1 MKRRSAI
8 VKEALREIWKTRNRF
23 LSILAIVAIGTGFFA
38 GVKSS
43 CPDMILSATQYYDS
57 TQLSDLHLLSTFG
70 FNDNDLNAIRQTDGI
85 RGFMPSYSVDVMEGD
100 DQDSGTVLKVLS
112 LPQDVSNTDDPNNL
126 NQPLLVE
133 GRLPEKSGECV
144 VDYGMHAP
152 SSFTLGNTI
161 TLRSGND
168 PPLSDTLSTDT
179 YTIVGIVNS
188 PSYINFERGNT
199 LLGDG
204 SIDAFIMVPE
214 EDFVLDVYTD
224 IYLTLDSTE
233 GLSPFES
240 PYDDAVDTASQEME
254 TLADTRS
261 KERYDELYSEAKQ
274 ELDNAKQE
282 LADGE
287 EQQAT
292 ELGDAWQKIEDAQ
305 KELDDGWAAY
315 YAGVEEFNT
324 KISEGQAQ
332 IDQAEQQIEDG
343 EAQYQEGLKQYQ
355 EGQAQYDQ
363 QLPAAW
369 EQIGR
374 YEYQAE
380 QLEQQLAEGQQKL
393 DDATLLLQLVSQV
406 LIDYETTYAPDPNAL
421 PEDLVQTLA
430 QIESLSSVIPEGT
443 LPDGTSLEGVLTQ
456 YVTLDPSDGVQN
468 VAKQLIKKQADSVLS
483 SMDAELTSQ
492 SQQLEEGYHGLDSLQ
507 SGIQDARNQLEDTKK
522 QLDEAKQKLEDSR
535 KQLDEGAAE
544 LASQKE
550 VFESEKK
557 NGQKELDDSKQKLE
571 EGDAS
576 LAQAK
581 SEYDS
586 GKAESDQQLADARKQ
601 IEDGERQLDD
611 LTEPTWY
618 VWDRTNNPG
627 YSSYEEDAQKVDAVA
642 AVFPVFFILV
652 AALVCLTTMTRMV
665 EEHRTQIGTMKALGY
680 SRRVI
685 MSKYLF
691 YAVSASF
698 LGSVIGLAVGFQLFP
713 RIIIGAYR
721 ILYNMP
727 DPLTP
732 IHWDYALWCTLAAV
746 ACTGLSTL
754 ASCYKELLAYP
765 AQLMRPRAPKSGKR
779 VLLER
784 VTFLWSRL
792 SFIYKVTLRNL
803 FRYKKRILMTV
814 ISIAGCTALMLTGF
828 GLQNSIASI
837 APKQFGSIF
846 LYDGIAAMDDGITS
860 QDVGTLQEEMS
871 STDGVENCSPVLQR
885 EMDIT
890 NGKTIKSATL
900 FVPQSTEDFSGYVS
914 LQERVGHQ
922 ALSLSDDGVIL
933 TEKLAKMLSVGV
945 GDSITLTKADGRPL
959 PTTVSGITENY
970 AMHYIYMTPTLY
982 NELFGEEPSYNMMLF
997 HLAEGADQTNVSNIL
1012 MTYDN
1017 VLGVSY
1023 SSDIND
1029 SFNDT
1034 ISSLN
1039 SIVWVLILSAG
1050 ALAIIVLYNLT
1061 NINVNERIRELATI
1075 KVLGFYDREVSAYI
1089 YRENIISSLIG
1100 VAAGL
1105 VLGIF
1110 FERFV
1115 IQTAEVDAV
1124 MFSPDIAPYCFILS
1138 AVLTLLFIAVVNF
1151 AFYFKLKKIDMVESL
1166 KSVE

>member
-1 MKRRSAI
+1 MRRRSAI
-8 VKEALREIWKTRNRF
+8 VKEAFREIWKTRNRF

-43 CPDMILSATQYYDS
+43 CPDMILSATQYYDD
-57 TQLSDLHLLSTFG
+57 TQLSDLHLLSTLG
-70 FNDNDLNAIRQTDGI
+70 FNDNDLAAIQETDGI
-85 RGFMPSYSVDVMEGD
+85 RGFMPAYSVDVMEGD
-100 DQDSGTVLKVLS
+100 DQDSSTILKVLS
-112 LPQDVSNTDDPNNL
+112 LPQNAGSPDDPNNL
-126 NQPLLVE
+126 NQPTLVE
-133 GRLPEKSGECV
+133 GRLPEASGECV
-144 VDYGMHAP
+144 VDCGMHAP

-168 PPLSDTLSTDT
+168 TPLSDTLRTDT

-188 PSYINFERGNT
+188 SSYINFERGNT

-224 IYLTLDSTE
+224 VYLTLDSTE

-240 PYDDAVDTASQEME
+240 PYEDAVDTASQELE
-254 TLADTRS
+254 SLADVRS
-261 KERYDELYSEAKQ
+261 QERYDELYTQAKQ
-274 ELDNAKQE
+274 KLDDAKQE

-287 EQQAT
+287 EKQAT
-292 ELGDAWQKIEDAQ
+292 ELGDAWQKIQDAQ

-324 KISEGQAQ
+324 KISQGQAQ
-332 IDQAEQQIEDG
+332 IDEAQQKIEDG

-355 EGQAQYDQ
+355 EGKALYDQ

-374 YEYQAE
+374 YENQAE
-380 QLEQQLAEGQQKL
+380 QLEQQLTQGSQKL
-393 DDATLLLQLVSQV
+393 EDTTLLLQLVGQV
-406 LIDYETTYAPDPNAL
+406 LADYENTYIPDASAF
-421 PEDLVQTLA
+421 PEDLVQTLE
-430 QIESLSSVIPEGT
+430 QIQSLSSVIPEGT
-443 LPDGTSLEGVLTQ
+443 LPEDVTLEGVLTQ
-456 YVTLDPSDGVQN
+456 YVTLDPSDGLQKL
-468 VAKQLIKKQADSVLS
+468 AKQMIKKQADSMIS
-483 SMDAELTSQ
+483 SMDEQLAAQ
-492 SQQLEEGYHGLDSLQ
+492 KQQLEEGQNGLVTLQ
-507 SGIQDARNQLEDTKK
+507 TGIQDARKQLEDTKN
-522 QLDEAKQKLEDSR
+522 QLEEAKQALDDSR
-535 KQLDEGAAE
+535 KQLDDGSSQ
-544 LASQKE
+544 LASQKQ
-550 VFESEKK
+550 VFASEKK
-557 NGQKELDDSKQKLE
+557 KGQEELDQSKQKLE
-571 EGDAS
+571 EGDKA
-576 LAQAK
+576 LVQAK

-586 GKAESDQQLADARKQ
+586 GKAESDKKLEDARNQ
-601 IEDGERQLDD
+601 IEDGERQLAD

-618 VWDRTNNPG
+618 VWDRSNNPG
-627 YSSYEEDAQKVDAVA
+627 YSNYEEDAQKVDAVA

-685 MSKYLF
+685 ISKYLF

-698 LGSVIGLAVGFQLFP
+698 LGSVIGLAIGFQLFP
-713 RIIIGAYR
+713 RIIIGAYQ

-732 IHWDYALWCTLAAV
+732 IHWDYALWCTLAAI

-784 VTFLWSRL
+784 ITFLWSRL

-846 LYDGIAAMDDGITS
+846 LYDGIAAMDDAVAP
-860 QDVGTLQEEMS
+860 QDVSTLQEEMS
-871 STDGVENCSPVLQR
+871 ATDGIQDCSPILQR

-890 NGKTIKSATL
+890 NGKTVKSATL
-900 FVPQSTEDFSGYVS
+900 FVPQSTEDFPQYVS
-914 LQERVGHQ
+914 LQERVGRDP
-922 ALSLSDDGVIL
+922 LSLSDNGVIL
-933 TEKLAKMLSVGV
+933 TEKLAKMLDVGA
-945 GDSITLTKADGRPL
+945 GDSVTLTKPDGRPL
-959 PTTVSGITENY
+959 DTTVSAVTENY

-982 NELFGEEPSYNMMLF
+982 GQLFGEDPSYNMIVFRLS
-997 HLAEGADQTNVSNIL
+997 EGADQEAVSNLL
-1012 MTYDN
+1012 MSYDN
-1017 VLGVSY
+1017 VLGISY
-1023 SSDIND
+1023 TSDFND

-1089 YRENIISSLIG
+1089 YRENVISSLMG

-1105 VLGIF
+1105 ILGIF

-1151 AFYFKLKKIDMVESL
+1151 TFYFKLKKIDMVESL

>member
-70 FNDNDLNAIRQTDGI
+70 FNDDDLNAIRQADGI

-168 PPLSDTLSTDT
+168 TPLSDTLSTDT

-224 IYLTLDSTE
+224 VYLTLDSTE

-240 PYDDAVDTASQEME
+240 PYDDAVDAASQEME

-355 EGQAQYDQ
+355 EGQSQYDH

-406 LIDYETTYAPDPNAL
+406 LIDYETTYVPDPNAL

-535 KQLDEGAAE
+535 KQLDEGAAD
-544 LASQKE
+544 LASQK
-550 VFESEKK
+550 
-557 NGQKELDDSKQKLE
+557 
-571 EGDAS
+571 
-576 LAQAK
+576 
-581 SEYDS
+581 
-586 GKAESDQQLADARKQ
+586 
-601 IEDGERQLDD
+601 
-611 LTEPTWY
+611 
-618 VWDRTNNPG
+618 
-627 YSSYEEDAQKVDAVA
+627 
-642 AVFPVFFILV
+642 
-652 AALVCLTTMTRMV
+652 
-665 EEHRTQIGTMKALGY
+665 
-680 SRRVI
+680 
-685 MSKYLF
+685 
-691 YAVSASF
+691 
-698 LGSVIGLAVGFQLFP
+698 
-713 RIIIGAYR
+713 
-721 ILYNMP
+721 
-727 DPLTP
+727 
-732 IHWDYALWCTLAAV
+732 
-746 ACTGLSTL
+746 
-754 ASCYKELLAYP
+754 
-765 AQLMRPRAPKSGKR
+765 
-779 VLLER
+779 
-784 VTFLWSRL
+784 
-792 SFIYKVTLRNL
+792 
-803 FRYKKRILMTV
+803 
-814 ISIAGCTALMLTGF
+814 
-828 GLQNSIASI
+828 
-837 APKQFGSIF
+837 
-846 LYDGIAAMDDGITS
+846 
-860 QDVGTLQEEMS
+860 
-871 STDGVENCSPVLQR
+871 
-885 EMDIT
+885 
-890 NGKTIKSATL
+890 
-900 FVPQSTEDFSGYVS
+900 
-914 LQERVGHQ
+914 
-922 ALSLSDDGVIL
+922 
-933 TEKLAKMLSVGV
+933 
-945 GDSITLTKADGRPL
+945 
-959 PTTVSGITENY
+959 
-970 AMHYIYMTPTLY
+970 
-982 NELFGEEPSYNMMLF
+982 
-997 HLAEGADQTNVSNIL
+997 
-1012 MTYDN
+1012 
-1017 VLGVSY
+1017 
-1023 SSDIND
+1023 
-1029 SFNDT
+1029 
-1034 ISSLN
+1034 
-1039 SIVWVLILSAG
+1039 
-1050 ALAIIVLYNLT
+1050 
-1061 NINVNERIRELATI
+1061 
-1075 KVLGFYDREVSAYI
+1075 
-1089 YRENIISSLIG
+1089 
-1100 VAAGL
+1100 
-1105 VLGIF
+1105 
-1110 FERFV
+1110 
-1115 IQTAEVDAV
+1115 
-1124 MFSPDIAPYCFILS
+1124 
-1138 AVLTLLFIAVVNF
+1138 
-1151 AFYFKLKKIDMVESL
+1151 
-1166 KSVE
+1166 